1 MKRNKNNKNKFAIL
15 EKAKKI
21 VRKDGWN
28 EKIINKL
35 LDQDV
40 SASDLVFFF
49 KNDYKEIL
57 NFSLDDLNLI
67 LEHRIKKINIINF
80 PTNKRIKKILMER
93 MKIIHED
100 KAFFKKTFNHILLP
114 QNFKIMKKNLYKTTD
129 SMWYLAG
136 DNSTDF
142 NYYTKRLILSFVY
155 INCLFVLFNKDI
167 KDVELVIDENLKKIS
182 KIPKLKDRLSI
193 LKDNLPFF
201 LKNII
206 N

>member
-67 LEHRIKKINIINF
+67 LENRIKKINIINF

>member
-167 KDVELVIDENLKKIS
+167 RLLSYSFS
-182 KIPKLKDRLSI
+182 KIRIFSSFFIFIEFRKRL
-193 LKDNLPFF
+193 
-201 LKNII
+201 
-206 N
+206 